1 MLHRVLNNRYVL
13 QERIG
18 GGGMADVYLAE
29 DQLLKRQVAVKVLHE
44 QFQSD
49 TEFIEKFHRE
59 AQAAAR
65 LSHPNIVGI
74 YDVGIQDGSHFIV
87 MEYVPGHTLKEHI
100 KEAGHL
106 PVQES
111 LQIAGGIASAL
122 AHAHAAG
129 LVHCDIK
136 PHNILM
142 MPDGGV
148 KVADFGI
155 ARAVTESTMTYSGN
169 VVGSVHY
176 FSPEQAKGT
185 LITPKSDVYS
195 LGVVLYE
202 MLTGQLPFQGE
213 TPVSI
218 AMQHL
223 QDEPRSVRE
232 IDASIPPVVEAVV
245 NRTMSKDPSLRPTSS
260 ELVIDLRQAGQMVA
274 GGSAEPV
281 SDPYATQVL
290 PRVQE
295 QQQASGRSMRPAY
308 REDSPEYERPFYK
321 SKKFV
326 LGLVMVLMAGF
337 FVGAFMSFGR
347 FWSTAEV
354 KVPDVTGKPLTL
366 ARQTLEDSKLRV
378 NVAEV
383 YDANVP
389 AGQVVSQDP
398 PAGATVKED
407 RLVTINVSRGGED
420 LEMPDLKGLD
430 RADAETKLKKMGL
443 VLGRVYEK
451 YSNEDQDVVIDQEP
465 KAGRK
470 LSKGATV
477 DITVSK
483 GKQARKTTVP
493 NVRGGTEEAAR
504 SALKGKGL
512 NVEVEYQADSQA
524 AGTVVS
530 QSPGSGTE
538 MEEGGTVQLVVSEGR
553 KPERDSR
560 QEDNRQ
566 NSNPKDKSE
575 TDDAGSA
582 NNAAPKPGD
591 TGKSR

>member
-65 LSHPNIVGI
+65 LSHPNIVSI
-74 YDVGIQDGSHFIV
+74 YDVGVQEDSHFIV

-100 KEAGHL
+100 KASGSL
-106 PVQES
+106 SVQES

-122 AHAHAAG
+122 AHAHASG

-136 PHNILM
+136 PHNILIT
-142 MPDGGV
+142 PDGRA

-169 VVGSVHY
+169 VIGSVHY

-185 LITPKSDVYS
+185 MITPKSDVYS

-202 MLTGQLPFQGE
+202 MLTGQLPFKGE

-223 QDEPRSVRE
+223 QDEPLSVRE
-232 IDASIPPVVEAVV
+232 LDAAIPPVIEAVV
-245 NRTMSKDPSLRPTSS
+245 SRTMSKDPALRPTSS
-260 ELVIDLRQAGQMVA
+260 ELVVDLRQAGQMAA
-274 GGSAEPV
+274 GGSAQAV
-281 SDPYATQVL
+281 NDPYATQVL

-295 QQQASGRSMRPAY
+295 QHTTSARGMRTSYPE
-308 REDSPEYERPFYK
+308 EDLEEERPIYK

-326 LGLVMVLMAGF
+326 FGLMVVLLAGF
-337 FVGAFMSFGR
+337 FVGSFMSFGR

-354 KVPDVTGKPLTL
+354 TVPDVTGKPLTL

-398 PAGATVKED
+398 PAGSKVKED

-420 LEMPDLKGLD
+420 LEMPDLRGLD
-430 RADAETKLKKMGL
+430 RADAEAKLRKMGL

-451 YSNEDQDVVIDQEP
+451 HSNDDPDVVIDQEP

-477 DITVSK
+477 DLTVSK
-483 GKQARKTTVP
+483 GKQARKSSVP
-493 NVRGGTEEAAR
+493 NVKGGTEEAAR
-504 SALKGKGL
+504 NALRSRGF
-512 NVEVEYQADSQA
+512 NVEVEYKADSQA

-538 MEEGGTVQLVVSEGR
+538 LEEGATVQLVISEGK
-553 KPERDSR
+553 KPERDPR
-560 QEDNRQ
+560 PDDNRQ
-566 NSNPKDKSE
+566 NNSKDKAE
-575 TDDAGSA
+575 ADDGGDS
-582 NNAAPKPGD
+582 NNIAPKPGE